1 VSPPKSALSPLR
13 PIATALARDLDRL
26 SFAYPV
32 AYVYN
37 PLAYAWDAHAEY
49 LDRFGQGARE
59 VVLLGMNP
67 GPFGMAQCG
76 VPFGDVAMVRD
87 FLGIETKVGKPALEH
102 PKRPVLGFESTRAE
116 VSGTRF
122 WGWAKA
128 RYGTP
133 ERFFERF
140 FVMNYCPLAFIEESG
155 RNRTPDKLPLAERAP
170 LLARCD
176 EALRQTVAALSPR
189 LVIGVGNFA
198 RDAAR
203 RALEGRGVD
212 VGCMLHPSPASPR
225 ANRDWAAAAEAD
237 LAQAGVTLR

>member
-1 VSPPKSALSPLR
+1 MSPPKSALSPLR

-59 VVLLGMNP
+59 IVLLGMNP

-87 FLGIETKVGKPALEH
+87 FLGIETKVGKPAIEH

-133 ERFFERF
+133 ERFFE
-140 FVMNYCPLAFIEESG
+140 
-155 RNRTPDKLPLAERAP
+155 KLPLAERAP
-170 LLARCD
+170 VLARCD